1 MHQVAPPST
10 TQQQMSSTIK
20 LPKFCDHCGKAFIA
34 QKTTTQYCGH
44 PCASRAYKQRKRE
57 EKVNAEFKNQQSKI
71 ASPSPVVATETLSNP
86 IADNHTNLRE
96 KEFLSILEVA
106 TLLGA
111 SRWTIQR
118 MIKSNRLPVAK
129 LDSRTIIKRASI
141 DNLFN

>member
-1 MHQVAPPST
+1 
-10 TQQQMSSTIK
+10 MSSTIK

-34 QKTTTQYCGH
+34 QKTTTQFCGH
-44 PCASRAYKQRKRE
+44 PCASRAYKKRKRE

-71 ASPSPVVATETLSNP
+71 VSASPVVATETLSNP
-86 IADNHTNLRE
+86 IAGNHTNLRD

-118 MIKSNRLPVAK
+118 MIKSKRLPVAK
-129 LDSRTIIKRASI
+129 LGSRTIIKRTAI

>member
-1 MHQVAPPST
+1 
-10 TQQQMSSTIK
+10 MSSTIK
-20 LPKFCDHCGKAFIA
+20 LPKFCNHCGKAYIA
-34 QKTTTQYCGH
+34 QKTTTRYCGH
-44 PCASRAYKQRKRE
+44 KCNNAAYKQTKRE
-57 EKVNAEFKNQQSKI
+57 EKVGAEFKNQQGKI
-71 ASPSPVVATETLSNP
+71 IAVAPKVATHQHQMP
-86 IADNHTNLRE
+86 QVGNHINLRE

-129 LDSRTIIKRASI
+129 LGSRTIIKRTSL

>member
-1 MHQVAPPST
+1 
-10 TQQQMSSTIK
+10 MSSTIK

-34 QKTTTQYCGH
+34 QKTTTQFCGH
-44 PCASRAYKQRKRE
+44 PCASRAYKKRKRE

-71 ASPSPVVATETLSNP
+71 VSAAPVVATETLSNP
-86 IADNHTNLRE
+86 IAGNHTNLRD

-129 LDSRTIIKRASI
+129 LGSRTIIKRASI

>member
-1 MHQVAPPST
+1 
-10 TQQQMSSTIK
+10 MSSTIK

-34 QKTTTQYCGH
+34 QKTTTQFCGH
-44 PCASRAYKQRKRE
+44 PCASRAYKKRKRE

-71 ASPSPVVATETLSNP
+71 VSPSPVVATETLSNP
-86 IADNHTNLRE
+86 IAGNHTNLRE

-129 LDSRTIIKRASI
+129 LGSRTIIKRASI

>member
-1 MHQVAPPST
+1 
-10 TQQQMSSTIK
+10 MSSTIK

-34 QKTTTQYCGH
+34 QKTTTQFCGH
-44 PCASRAYKQRKRE
+44 PCASRAYKKRKRE

-71 ASPSPVVATETLSNP
+71 VTASPVVVTETLSNP
-86 IADNHTNLRE
+86 IAGHHTNLRE

-129 LDSRTIIKRASI
+129 LGSRTIIKRASI

>member
-1 MHQVAPPST
+1 
-10 TQQQMSSTIK
+10 MSSTIK
-20 LPKFCDHCGKAFIA
+20 LPKFCNHCGKAFIA
-34 QKTTTQYCGH
+34 QKTTTQFCGH
-44 PCASRAYKQRKRE
+44 PCASRAYKKRKRE

-71 ASPSPVVATETLSNP
+71 VSASPVVATETLSNP
-86 IADNHTNLRE
+86 IAGNHTNLRD

-129 LDSRTIIKRASI
+129 LGSRTIIKRASI

>member
-1 MHQVAPPST
+1 
-10 TQQQMSSTIK
+10 MSSTIK
-20 LPKFCDHCGKAFIA
+20 LPKFCNHCGKAYIA
-34 QKTTTQYCGH
+34 QKTTTRYCGH
-44 PCASRAYKQRKRE
+44 KCNNAAYKKVKRE

-71 ASPSPVVATETLSNP
+71 VTVAPKVATLQQQMP
-86 IADNHTNLRE
+86 QVGNHINLRE

-118 MIKSNRLPVAK
+118 MIKNNRLPMAK
-129 LDSRTIIKRASI
+129 FGSRTIIKRTSL

>member
-1 MHQVAPPST
+1 
-10 TQQQMSSTIK
+10 MSSTIK

-34 QKTTTQYCGH
+34 QKTTTQFCGH
-44 PCASRAYKQRKRE
+44 PCASRAYKKRKRE

-71 ASPSPVVATETLSNP
+71 VSASPVVATETLSNP
-86 IADNHTNLRE
+86 IAGNHINLRD

-129 LDSRTIIKRASI
+129 LGSRTIIKRTSI

>member
-1 MHQVAPPST
+1 
-10 TQQQMSSTIK
+10 MSSTIK

-34 QKTTTQYCGH
+34 QKTTTKFCGH
-44 PCASRAYKQRKRE
+44 PCASRAYKKRKRE

-71 ASPSPVVATETLSNP
+71 VTASPVVVTETLSNP
-86 IADNHTNLRE
+86 IAGNHTNLRE

-129 LDSRTIIKRASI
+129 LGSRTIIKRASI

>member
-1 MHQVAPPST
+1 
-10 TQQQMSSTIK
+10 MSSTIK

-34 QKTTTQYCGH
+34 QKTTTQFCGH
-44 PCASRAYKQRKRE
+44 PCASRAYKKRKRE

-71 ASPSPVVATETLSNP
+71 VSPSPVVTTETLSNP
-86 IADNHTNLRE
+86 IAGNHTNLRE

-129 LDSRTIIKRASI
+129 LGSRTIIKRASI

>member
-1 MHQVAPPST
+1 
-10 TQQQMSSTIK
+10 MSSTIK

-34 QKTTTQYCGH
+34 QKTTTQFCGH
-44 PCASRAYKQRKRE
+44 PCASRAYKKRKRE

-71 ASPSPVVATETLSNP
+71 VTASPVVATETLSNP
-86 IADNHTNLRE
+86 IAGNHTNLRE

-129 LDSRTIIKRASI
+129 LGSRTIIKRASI

>member
-1 MHQVAPPST
+1 
-10 TQQQMSSTIK
+10 MSSTIK
-20 LPKFCDHCGKAFIA
+20 LPKFCNHCGKAYIA
-34 QKTTTQYCGH
+34 QKTTTKYCGH
-44 PCASRAYKQRKRE
+44 KCNNAAYKQGKRE

-71 ASPSPVVATETLSNP
+71 VTVAPKVATLQQQMP
-86 IADNHTNLRE
+86 QVGNHINLRE

-106 TLLGA
+106 SLLGA

-129 LDSRTIIKRASI
+129 LGSRTIIKRISL

>member
-1 MHQVAPPST
+1 MDNLRLFRELPHQIGSITHLKIRKIEARCNS
-10 TQQQMSSTIK
+10 
-20 LPKFCDHCGKAFIA
+20 A
-34 QKTTTQYCGH
+34 
-44 PCASRAYKQRKRE
+44 AYKKTKRE

-71 ASPSPVVATETLSNP
+71 VSASPVGTTETLPNP
-86 IADNHTNLRE
+86 KAGNHTNLRE

-129 LDSRTIIKRASI
+129 LGSRTIIKRASI

>member
-1 MHQVAPPST
+1 
-10 TQQQMSSTIK
+10 MSSTIK
-20 LPKFCDHCGKAFIA
+20 LPKFCNHCGKAFIA
-34 QKTTTQYCGH
+34 QKTTTQFCGH
-44 PCASRAYKQRKRE
+44 PCASRAYKKRKRE

-71 ASPSPVVATETLSNP
+71 VSAAPVVATETLANP
-86 IADNHTNLRE
+86 IAGNHTNLRE

-129 LDSRTIIKRASI
+129 LGSRTIIKRASI

>member
-1 MHQVAPPST
+1 
-10 TQQQMSSTIK
+10 MSSTIK
-20 LPKFCDHCGKAFIA
+20 LPKFCNHCGKAYIA
-34 QKTTTQYCGH
+34 QKTTTKYCSH
-44 PCASRAYKQRKRE
+44 KCNSAAYKQTKRE

-71 ASPSPVVATETLSNP
+71 VTSVPIVATEVLPTP
-86 IADNHTNLRE
+86 IVGNHTNLRE
-96 KEFLSILEVA
+96 KEFLSIMEVA

-129 LDSRTIIKRASI
+129 LGSRTIIKRASI

>member
-1 MHQVAPPST
+1 
-10 TQQQMSSTIK
+10 MSSTIK

-34 QKTTTQYCGH
+34 QKTTTQFCGH
-44 PCASRAYKQRKRE
+44 PCASRAYKKRKRE

-71 ASPSPVVATETLSNP
+71 VSPTPVVATETLSNP
-86 IADNHTNLRE
+86 IAGNHTNLRE

-129 LDSRTIIKRASI
+129 LGSRTIIKRASI

>member
-1 MHQVAPPST
+1 
-10 TQQQMSSTIK
+10 MSSTIK
-20 LPKFCDHCGKAFIA
+20 LPKFCNHCGKAFIA
-34 QKTTTQYCGH
+34 QKTTTKYCGH
-44 PCASRAYKQRKRE
+44 KCNSAAYKKTKRE

-71 ASPSPVVATETLSNP
+71 VTATSPGTAETLPNP
-86 IADNHTNLRE
+86 KAGNHINLRE

-118 MIKSNRLPVAK
+118 MIKSNRLPMAK
-129 LDSRTIIKRASI
+129 LGSRTIIKRASI

>member
-1 MHQVAPPST
+1 
-10 TQQQMSSTIK
+10 MSSTIK
-20 LPKFCDHCGKAFIA
+20 LPKFCNHCGKAFIA
-34 QKTTTQYCGH
+34 QKTTTQFCGH
-44 PCASRAYKQRKRE
+44 PCASRAYKKRKRE

-71 ASPSPVVATETLSNP
+71 VSASPVVATETLSNP
-86 IADNHTNLRE
+86 IAGNHTNLRE

-129 LDSRTIIKRASI
+129 LGSRTIIKRASI

>member
-1 MHQVAPPST
+1 
-10 TQQQMSSTIK
+10 MSSTIK
-20 LPKFCDHCGKAFIA
+20 LPKFCNHCGKAFIA
-34 QKTTTQYCGH
+34 QKTTTKYCGH
-44 PCASRAYKQRKRE
+44 KCNSAAYKKTKRE

-71 ASPSPVVATETLSNP
+71 VSPSPVVATETLPNP
-86 IADNHTNLRE
+86 KSGNHTNLRE

-129 LDSRTIIKRASI
+129 LGSRTIIKRASI

>member
-1 MHQVAPPST
+1 
-10 TQQQMSSTIK
+10 MSSTIK

-34 QKTTTQYCGH
+34 QKTTTQFCGH
-44 PCASRAYKQRKRE
+44 PCASRAYKKRKRE

-71 ASPSPVVATETLSNP
+71 VSASPVVATEALSNP
-86 IADNHTNLRE
+86 IAGNHTNLRD

-129 LDSRTIIKRASI
+129 LGSRTIIKRASI

>member
-1 MHQVAPPST
+1 
-10 TQQQMSSTIK
+10 MSSTIK
-20 LPKFCDHCGKAFIA
+20 IPKFCNNCGNAFIA
-34 QKTTTQYCGH
+34 QKTTTQFCGH
-44 PCASRAYKQRKRE
+44 PCASRAYKKRKRE
-57 EKVNAEFKNQQSKI
+57 EKVNAEFKKQQSKI
-71 ASPSPVVATETLSNP
+71 VSPSPVVATETLSNP
-86 IADNHTNLRE
+86 IAGNHTNLRE

-129 LDSRTIIKRASI
+129 LGSRTIIKRASI

>member
-1 MHQVAPPST
+1 
-10 TQQQMSSTIK
+10 MSSTIK

-34 QKTTTQYCGH
+34 QKTTTQFCGH
-44 PCASRAYKQRKRE
+44 PCASRAYKKRKRE

-71 ASPSPVVATETLSNP
+71 ISPTPVVATETLSNP
-86 IADNHTNLRE
+86 IAGNHINLRE

-129 LDSRTIIKRASI
+129 LGSRTIIKRASI

>member
-1 MHQVAPPST
+1 
-10 TQQQMSSTIK
+10 MSSTIK
-20 LPKFCDHCGKAFIA
+20 LPKFCNHCGKAFIA
-34 QKTTTQYCGH
+34 QKTTTQFCGH

-57 EKVNAEFKNQQSKI
+57 EKVSAEFKNQQSKI
-71 ASPSPVVATETLSNP
+71 VSPTPVVATETLSNP
-86 IADNHTNLRE
+86 IAGNHINLRE

-129 LDSRTIIKRASI
+129 LGSRTIIKRASI

>member
-1 MHQVAPPST
+1 
-10 TQQQMSSTIK
+10 MSSTIK
-20 LPKFCDHCGKAFIA
+20 LPKFCNHCGKAYIA
-34 QKTTTQYCGH
+34 QKTTTRYCGH
-44 PCASRAYKQRKRE
+44 KCNNAAYKKAKRE
-57 EKVNAEFKNQQSKI
+57 EKVGAEFKNQQSKI
-71 ASPSPVVATETLSNP
+71 IAVAPKVATHHQQMP
-86 IADNHTNLRE
+86 QVGNHINLRE

-129 LDSRTIIKRASI
+129 LGSRTIIKRTSL

>member
-1 MHQVAPPST
+1 
-10 TQQQMSSTIK
+10 MSSTIK
-20 LPKFCDHCGKAFIA
+20 LPKFCDQCGKAFIA
-34 QKTTTQYCGH
+34 QKTTTQFCGH
-44 PCASRAYKQRKRE
+44 PCASRAYKKRKRE

-71 ASPSPVVATETLSNP
+71 VSASPVVATETLSNP
-86 IADNHTNLRE
+86 IAGNHTNLRD

-129 LDSRTIIKRASI
+129 LGSRTIIKRASI

>member
-1 MHQVAPPST
+1 
-10 TQQQMSSTIK
+10 MSSTIK
-20 LPKFCDHCGKAFIA
+20 LPKFCNHCGKAFIA
-34 QKTTTQYCGH
+34 QKTTTKYCGH
-44 PCASRAYKQRKRE
+44 KCNSAAYKKTKRE

-71 ASPSPVVATETLSNP
+71 VTATSPGTAEILSNP
-86 IADNHTNLRE
+86 KAGNHINLRE

-129 LDSRTIIKRASI
+129 LGSRTIIKRASI

>member
-1 MHQVAPPST
+1 
-10 TQQQMSSTIK
+10 MSSTIK

-34 QKTTTQYCGH
+34 QKTTTQFCGH
-44 PCASRAYKQRKRE
+44 PCASRAYKKRKRE

-71 ASPSPVVATETLSNP
+71 VSASPVVATETLSNP
-86 IADNHTNLRE
+86 IAGNHTNLRE

-129 LDSRTIIKRASI
+129 LGSRTIIKRASI

>member
-1 MHQVAPPST
+1 
-10 TQQQMSSTIK
+10 MSSTIK
-20 LPKFCDHCGKAFIA
+20 LPKFCNHCGKAYIA
-34 QKTTTQYCGH
+34 QKTTTKYCGH
-44 PCASRAYKQRKRE
+44 KCNSAAYKQGKRE

-71 ASPSPVVATETLSNP
+71 VTVAPKVATHQQQMP
-86 IADNHTNLRE
+86 QVGNHINLRE

-129 LDSRTIIKRASI
+129 LGSRTIIKRTSL

>member
-1 MHQVAPPST
+1 
-10 TQQQMSSTIK
+10 MSSTIK
-20 LPKFCDHCGKAFIA
+20 LPKFCNHCGKAYIA
-34 QKTTTQYCGH
+34 QKTTTRYCGH
-44 PCASRAYKQRKRE
+44 KCNNAAYKKAKRE
-57 EKVNAEFKNQQSKI
+57 EKVGAEFKNQQSKI
-71 ASPSPVVATETLSNP
+71 IAAASKVATHQQQMQQVG
-86 IADNHTNLRE
+86 NHINLRE

-129 LDSRTIIKRASI
+129 LGSRTIIKRISL